1 MLRII
6 QVKFRQS
13 TFCQK
18 IVRNN
23 AFGPHNCTSKLAQLI
38 F

>member
-1 MLRII
+1 MLGTI

-13 TFCQK
+13 TFCPK

-23 AFGPHNCTSKLAQLI
+23 GFGPHNCTSKLAQLI